1 MAEHQQARTMEQ
13 DSRQY
18 ERRTPDSQKRL
29 KPHRIATT
37 GLLMLLP
44 HLVDETAANDRY
56 DGCYCQ
62 WRSEH
67 LGASSAYMGSSSE
80 YLLASSE
87 HSGEAENVPSLI

>member
-1 MAEHQQARTMEQ
+1 MAEHQQARTKEQ

-44 HLVDETAANDRY
+44 HVVDETASNDRC
-56 DGCYCQ
+56 DSGYCQ
-62 WRSEH
+62 WRAEH
-67 LGASSAYMGSSSE
+67 LGRAPHIWGATSNICWQAPNIPARQKMC
-80 YLLASSE
+80 LR
-87 HSGEAENVPSLI
+87 

>member
-37 GLLMLLP
+37 GLLMLYP
-44 HLVDETAANDRY
+44 HLVDETAGIDRY

-62 WRSEH
+62 WRS
-67 LGASSAYMGSSSE
+67 AYMGSSSE
-80 YLLASSE
+80 YLPESSE
-87 HSGEAENVPSLI
+87 HSGAADNVPSLI